1 MRSHRAKSWVHSLLV
16 AATLLGGLTSVSY
29 AQWGRWGGVGEG
41 NLPPRYP
48 PPSLPDR
55 DFAFCKLMYESV
67 RCEELGMGW
76 ATDYP
81 YAGINL
87 MTRYSELTTGRVS
100 WDENGEPN
108 HWVVRLTDD
117 ELFNCPFI
125 MAADVGTIG
134 LREKEVERLR
144 AYLLKGGFLW
154 VDDFWGTRAWQH
166 WVGEI
171 GRVLPPSHYPVT
183 DVPLDHPVFRSLTH
197 VDSVP
202 QITAIQFWR
211 GVGGRTTSERGSDSA
226 EAHLRAIVDE
236 EGRFLVVMT
245 HNTDIAD
252 AWEHEGEDPRFF
264 NQFAPDGYGLG
275 INVLLHAMTH

>member
-1 MRSHRAKSWVHSLLV
+1 MRALRTKRWVHSLLV
-16 AATLLGGLTSVSY
+16 AAAVLVALASVSH

-48 PPSLPDR
+48 PAALPDR

-67 RCEELGMGW
+67 RYEDLGMGW

-100 WDENGEPN
+100 WDESGEPN

-134 LREKEVERLR
+134 FSEAEVGRLR

-154 VDDFWGTRAWQH
+154 VDDFWGTRAWEH
-166 WVGEI
+166 WASEI
-171 GRVLPPSHYPVT
+171 GRVLPPSQYPGDRRAVRSPC
-183 DVPLDHPVFRSLTH
+183 VSRLDPMLPRCHRSQPF
-197 VDSVP
+197 SS
-202 QITAIQFWR
+202 
-211 GVGGRTTSERGSDSA
+211 GV
-226 EAHLRAIVDE
+226 
-236 EGRFLVVMT
+236 
-245 HNTDIAD
+245 
-252 AWEHEGEDPRFF
+252 AWEAGRPRSVGPI
-264 NQFAPDGYGLG
+264 APKPICGRLRMRR
-275 INVLLHAMTH
+275 AASSSS